1 MFISRDQT
9 IKPAVSSRYTVH
21 KSIHDMLS
29 MIFSYTP
36 ENVWGIY
43 GGVLK
48 VLRRSKG
55 LIRERTTLLTMHINW
70 TLFKRETVNI
80 FFLYSQLFNVELKHE
95 CQQSHSWKLNQR
107 YERTTF
113 PTPAWH
119 AVIMVWNKHRWFIHF
134 ALPICTVH

>member
-9 IKPAVSSRYTVH
+9 IKLAVSSRYTVH

-55 LIRERTTLLTMHINW
+55 LIREAGHFTDYAHKLNTALRE
-70 TLFKRETVNI
+70 KRST
-80 FFLYSQLFNVELKHE
+80 FFLHSQLFNVELKHE

-107 YERTTF
+107 TAF
-113 PTPAWH
+113 PIPVWH

>member
-55 LIRERTTLLTMHINW
+55 LIRELAGPFTDYAH
-70 TLFKRETVNI
+70 
-80 FFLYSQLFNVELKHE
+80 
-95 CQQSHSWKLNQR
+95 KLNI
-107 YERTTF
+107 
-113 PTPAWH
+113 
-119 AVIMVWNKHRWFIHF
+119 V
-134 ALPICTVH
+134 

>member
-107 YERTTF
+107 TAF
-113 PTPAWH
+113 PIPVWH

>member
-70 TLFKRETVNI
+70 TLFKRETVNM
-80 FFLYSQLFNVELKHE
+80 FFFVLSTVQCRIIKHE

-107 YERTTF
+107 RTF
-113 PTPAWH
+113 PKPAWH
-119 AVIMVWNKHRWFIHF
+119 AVITVWNKHRWFIHF